1 MGRSVLSPTQLSV
14 EMMSPMPFIV
24 ILLVIGSIN
33 AMPNPTSD
41 IKTGEDVIP
50 LTTNTPDTRVTVGN
64 DNMDNHYEAGPQ
76 KRDKRTPQ
84 CKRPS
89 YCTFKTGCGRKG
101 CDMSKCSYPYC

>member
-14 EMMSPMPFIV
+14 EIMSPMPFIV

-41 IKTGEDVIP
+41 IKTGEDGP
-50 LTTNTPDTRVTVGN
+50 TTNTPHIGIIVGD
-64 DNMDNHYEAGPQ
+64 DNVDNHNEASPQ

-84 CKRPS
+84 CKRPG
-89 YCTFKTGCGRKG
+89 YCTFKTGCGRNG
-101 CDMSKCSYPYC
+101 CDMSKC

>member
-33 AMPNPTSD
+33 AMLNPTSD
-41 IKTGEDVIP
+41 IKTGEDGP
-50 LTTNTPDTRVTVGN
+50 TTNTPDTRVTVDN
-64 DNMDNHYEAGPQ
+64 DYEAGPQ
-76 KRDKRTPQ
+76 KRDKRTPR

-101 CDMSKCSYPYC
+101 CDMSKCRYPYC